1 MTPLHSSRALHQ
13 SRHLSLSLCLFVFSR
28 TQREQSRCCSILLS
42 STKDFDD
49 DTRDGIMKRRN
60 IGVVFSMIVLCL
72 SLVAVTMM
80 METTTRRT
88 RSTMRRAP
96 SEKEEEEKEEEEA
109 STRLVRATTAEE
121 EDFVGERRLG
131 KEDDDEE
138 EEDEE
143 EEDEDDAVSSTPPLT
158 GGPDAMPWFPEDM
171 ETRTRDITEEM
182 RRALV
187 DENGWR
193 RPKMY
198 TRREDTDA
206 LKMFDGFEKEIERF
220 KGNAETWRKVHA
232 VGGADSFGVVYMATG
247 NTRFIDRAAMV
258 ASRLKAHSKSK
269 LSKRVRFCLYT
280 DRSLYESWMRK
291 LVETKEKVAK
301 EGWNAVGV
309 TDGGGWIS
317 PINSRKKYML
327 GNPFDEVVFY
337 EGLADVLVDEK
348 SMKQVEKS
356 VAKRK
361 SSGGGR
367 ASNTN
372 LPLMFFLK
380 KIVSLAGAPY
390 ARTIFADGD
399 TCSCGDYAG
408 EMFEELEGRFPS
420 EREIEKGEGSSRGSG
435 SRSIANIRQRRN
447 ESSAEMVPEN
457 GYDFMHIVDPA
468 RNQGG
473 NHLGYDLRE
482 FYETEITYREAKFR
496 RVNKTFEERN
506 VGFIVY
512 RPNKL
517 TTTIFRQFAE
527 LLLGAINH
535 NAFVRNEQPAYT
547 EALWMWKD
555 AIHERILNN
564 QNDVCRKLSK
574 HEKEYCQKPPFK
586 PHKLA
591 RRGPLCRRGCR
602 FAHEKCECW
611 KNRYLNSQFK
621 GTGSSDGSVKWANE
635 TVH

>member
-1 MTPLHSSRALHQ
+1 
-13 SRHLSLSLCLFVFSR
+13 
-28 TQREQSRCCSILLS
+28 
-42 STKDFDD
+42 
-49 DTRDGIMKRRN
+49 MKRRT
-60 IGVVFSMIVLCL
+60 IGVFLLLSMMMLLCL
-72 SLVAVTMM
+72 SLVAVM
-80 METTTRRT
+80 METTTTTTT
-88 RSTMRRAP
+88 RPPFWERGKTGLWTMRAP
-96 SEKEEEEKEEEEA
+96 SKEEEEEVEAAAA
-109 STRLVRATTAEE
+109 STRLVRATVE
-121 EDFVGERRLG
+121 ED
-131 KEDDDEE
+131 ED

-143 EEDEDDAVSSTPPLT
+143 DVEDEDDDAVASPFT
-158 GGPDAMPWFPEDM
+158 GPDAMPWFPEDM
-171 ETRTRDITEEM
+171 ETRTRDITEEI

-206 LKMFDGFEKEIERF
+206 LKMFDGFEKEIETF

-301 EGWNAVGV
+301 EGWNAVEV

-361 SSGGGR
+361 SSGGR

-408 EMFEELEGRFPS
+408 EMFEELEGRFSS
-420 EREIEKGEGSSRGSG
+420 EREIEKGEEGSKGSG

-447 ESSAEMVPEN
+447 ESSAEMVTEN

-535 NAFVRNEQPAYT
+535 NALVRNEQPAYT

-611 KNRYLNSQFK
+611 KNRYLNSQFE

>member
-1 MTPLHSSRALHQ
+1 
-13 SRHLSLSLCLFVFSR
+13 
-28 TQREQSRCCSILLS
+28 
-42 STKDFDD
+42 
-49 DTRDGIMKRRN
+49 
-60 IGVVFSMIVLCL
+60 
-72 SLVAVTMM
+72 
-80 METTTRRT
+80 
-88 RSTMRRAP
+88 
-96 SEKEEEEKEEEEA
+96 
-109 STRLVRATTAEE
+109 
-121 EDFVGERRLG
+121 
-131 KEDDDEE
+131 
-138 EEDEE
+138 
-143 EEDEDDAVSSTPPLT
+143 
-158 GGPDAMPWFPEDM
+158 MPWFRENM
-171 ETRTRDITEEM
+171 ETRTRDITAEI
-182 RRALV
+182 RKTLV
-187 DENGWR
+187 EENGWK
-193 RPKMY
+193 RPKIY

-206 LKMFDGFEKEIERF
+206 LKMFDGIEKEIETF
-220 KGNAETWRKVHA
+220 KGDAEEWKRVHA
-232 VGGADSFGVVYMATG
+232 VGGADSLGVVYMATG

-280 DRSLYESWMRK
+280 DRSLYESWMSK
-291 LVETKEKVAK
+291 LVETREKVEK
-301 EGWNAVGV
+301 EGWDTVGV

-348 SMKQVEKS
+348 SVKQVEKS

-361 SSGGGR
+361 SSGGK
-367 ASNTN
+367 ATNTN
-372 LPLMFFLK
+372 LPLIFFLK

-399 TCSCGDYAG
+399 TCSCGDYVG

-420 EREIEKGEGSSRGSG
+420 DLEVETGKAKSSNSNSNSGSG
-435 SRSIANIRQRRN
+435 SSDSDSNSNIIKRQRRK
-447 ESSAEMVPEN
+447 ESSAEPVPKN

-482 FYETEITYREAKFR
+482 FYETSITYREAKFR

-535 NAFVRNEQPAYT
+535 NAMVRNEQPAYT
-547 EALWMWKD
+547 EVLWMWKD
-555 AIHERILNN
+555 VIHERILNN
-564 QNDVCRKLSK
+564 RNDVCRKLSK
-574 HEKEYCQKPPFK
+574 GEKEYCQKPPFK

-591 RRGPLCRRGCR
+591 RPGPLCRRGCR

-611 KNRYLNSQFK
+611 KNRYLNSQYK
-621 GTGSSDGSVKWANE
+621 GGGSDTGKWSNA
-635 TVH
+635 TVN

>member
-1 MTPLHSSRALHQ
+1 
-13 SRHLSLSLCLFVFSR
+13 
-28 TQREQSRCCSILLS
+28 
-42 STKDFDD
+42 
-49 DTRDGIMKRRN
+49 MKRRN

-88 RSTMRRAP
+88 RSTMRAP

-309 TDGGGWIS
+309 TDGGGMDFTD
-317 PINSRKKYML
+317 KFKE
-327 GNPFDEVVFY
+327 EVHAR
-337 EGLADVLVDEK
+337 E
-348 SMKQVEKS
+348 S
-356 VAKRK
+356 V
-361 SSGGGR
+361 
-367 ASNTN
+367 
-372 LPLMFFLK
+372 
-380 KIVSLAGAPY
+380 
-390 ARTIFADGD
+390 
-399 TCSCGDYAG
+399 
-408 EMFEELEGRFPS
+408 
-420 EREIEKGEGSSRGSG
+420 
-435 SRSIANIRQRRN
+435 
-447 ESSAEMVPEN
+447 
-457 GYDFMHIVDPA
+457 
-468 RNQGG
+468 
-473 NHLGYDLRE
+473 
-482 FYETEITYREAKFR
+482 
-496 RVNKTFEERN
+496 
-506 VGFIVY
+506 
-512 RPNKL
+512 
-517 TTTIFRQFAE
+517 
-527 LLLGAINH
+527 
-535 NAFVRNEQPAYT
+535 
-547 EALWMWKD
+547 
-555 AIHERILNN
+555 
-564 QNDVCRKLSK
+564 
-574 HEKEYCQKPPFK
+574 
-586 PHKLA
+586 
-591 RRGPLCRRGCR
+591 RRGCVLR
-602 FAHEKCECW
+602 RVSGRVGGREVDEASRKERGETKIERWW
-611 KNRYLNSQFK
+611 KSIEYEFTADVFLEEDCFFSGRAVRENDLCGRRYVFVRRLRRGDVRGVRRKVSIRTGNRK
-621 GTGSSDGSVKWANE
+621 GRRE
-635 TVH
+635 

>member
-1 MTPLHSSRALHQ
+1 
-13 SRHLSLSLCLFVFSR
+13 
-28 TQREQSRCCSILLS
+28 
-42 STKDFDD
+42 
-49 DTRDGIMKRRN
+49 MKRRN

-88 RSTMRRAP
+88 RSTMRAP
-96 SEKEEEEKEEEEA
+96 SEKEEEEKEEEA

-121 EDFVGERRLG
+121 DVGERRLG
-131 KEDDDEE
+131 KEDDD

-143 EEDEDDAVSSTPPLT
+143 EEDEDDAVSSPPLT
-158 GGPDAMPWFPEDM
+158 GPDAMPWFPEDM

-206 LKMFDGFEKEIERF
+206 LKMFDGLEKEIERF

-390 ARTIFADGD
+390 VRTIFADGD
-399 TCSCGDYAG
+399 T
-408 EMFEELEGRFPS
+408 
-420 EREIEKGEGSSRGSG
+420 
-435 SRSIANIRQRRN
+435 
-447 ESSAEMVPEN
+447 
-457 GYDFMHIVDPA
+457 
-468 RNQGG
+468 
-473 NHLGYDLRE
+473 
-482 FYETEITYREAKFR
+482 
-496 RVNKTFEERN
+496 
-506 VGFIVY
+506 
-512 RPNKL
+512 
-517 TTTIFRQFAE
+517 
-527 LLLGAINH
+527 
-535 NAFVRNEQPAYT
+535 
-547 EALWMWKD
+547 
-555 AIHERILNN
+555 
-564 QNDVCRKLSK
+564 
-574 HEKEYCQKPPFK
+574 
-586 PHKLA
+586 
-591 RRGPLCRRGCR
+591 
-602 FAHEKCECW
+602 
-611 KNRYLNSQFK
+611 
-621 GTGSSDGSVKWANE
+621 
-635 TVH
+635 

>member
-1 MTPLHSSRALHQ
+1 
-13 SRHLSLSLCLFVFSR
+13 
-28 TQREQSRCCSILLS
+28 
-42 STKDFDD
+42 
-49 DTRDGIMKRRN
+49 
-60 IGVVFSMIVLCL
+60 
-72 SLVAVTMM
+72 
-80 METTTRRT
+80 
-88 RSTMRRAP
+88 
-96 SEKEEEEKEEEEA
+96 
-109 STRLVRATTAEE
+109 
-121 EDFVGERRLG
+121 
-131 KEDDDEE
+131 
-138 EEDEE
+138 
-143 EEDEDDAVSSTPPLT
+143 
-158 GGPDAMPWFPEDM
+158 MPWFPENM
-171 ETRTRDITEEM
+171 ETRTRDITAEI
-182 RRALV
+182 RKTLV
-187 DENGWR
+187 EENGWK
-193 RPKMY
+193 RPKIY

-206 LKMFDGFEKEIERF
+206 LKMFDGIEKEIETF
-220 KGNAETWRKVHA
+220 KGDAEEWKRVHA
-232 VGGADSFGVVYMATG
+232 VGGADSLGVVYMATG

-280 DRSLYESWMRK
+280 DRSLYESWMSK
-291 LVETKEKVAK
+291 LVETREKVEK
-301 EGWNAVGV
+301 EGWDTVGV

-348 SMKQVEKS
+348 SVKQVEKS

-361 SSGGGR
+361 SSGGK
-367 ASNTN
+367 ATNTN
-372 LPLMFFLK
+372 LPLIFFLK

-399 TCSCGDYAG
+399 TCSCGDYVG

-420 EREIEKGEGSSRGSG
+420 DLEVETGKVKSNSNSGSG
-435 SRSIANIRQRRN
+435 SSDSDSNSNIIKRQRRK
-447 ESSAEMVPEN
+447 ESSAEPVPKN

-482 FYETEITYREAKFR
+482 FYETSITYREAKFR

-535 NAFVRNEQPAYT
+535 NAMVRNEQPAYT
-547 EALWMWKD
+547 EVLWMWKD
-555 AIHERILNN
+555 VIHERILNN
-564 QNDVCRKLSK
+564 RNDVCRKLSK
-574 HEKEYCQKPPFK
+574 GEKEYCQKPPFK

-591 RRGPLCRRGCR
+591 RPGPLCRRGCR

-611 KNRYLNSQFK
+611 KNRYLNSQYL
-621 GTGSSDGSVKWANE
+621 GGGSDTGKWSNA
-635 TVH
+635 TVN

>member
-1 MTPLHSSRALHQ
+1 ML
-13 SRHLSLSLCLFVFSR
+13 VKGVY
-28 TQREQSRCCSILLS
+28 E
-42 STKDFDD
+42 
-49 DTRDGIMKRRN
+49 GGMKRRN
-60 IGVVFSMIVLCL
+60 LGLVVAFVALLFALSRLAWTTKQRSSLPLMSPSYSPSFS
-72 SLVAVTMM
+72 S
-80 METTTRRT
+80 TTTFALRDGDGERGS
-88 RSTMRRAP
+88 R
-96 SEKEEEEKEEEEA
+96 KEEKSLQRKEE
-109 STRLVRATTAEE
+109 
-121 EDFVGERRLG
+121 
-131 KEDDDEE
+131 EE

-143 EEDEDDAVSSTPPLT
+143 EEEEEEEAARTKSSTGT
-158 GGPDAMPWFPEDM
+158 DEMPWFPENM
-171 ETRTRDITEEM
+171 ETRTRDITAEI
-182 RRALV
+182 RKTLV
-187 DENGWR
+187 EENGWR
-193 RPKMY
+193 RPKIY

-206 LKMFDGFEKEIERF
+206 LKMFDGIEKEIETF
-220 KGNAETWRKVHA
+220 KGDAEEWKRVHA
-232 VGGADSFGVVYMATG
+232 VGGADSLGVVYMATG

-269 LSKRVRFCLYT
+269 LSKGVRFCLYT
-280 DRSLYESWMRK
+280 DRSLYESWMSK
-291 LVETKEKVAK
+291 LVETREKVEK
-301 EGWNAVGV
+301 EGWDTVGV

-348 SMKQVEKS
+348 SVKQVEKS

-361 SSGGGR
+361 SSGGK
-367 ASNTN
+367 ATNTN
-372 LPLMFFLK
+372 LPLIFFLK

-399 TCSCGDYAG
+399 TCSCGDYVG

-420 EREIEKGEGSSRGSG
+420 DLEVETGKAKSSNSDSNSGSG
-435 SRSIANIRQRRN
+435 SSDSDSNSNIIKRQRRK
-447 ESSAEMVPEN
+447 ESSAEPVPKN

-482 FYETEITYREAKFR
+482 FYETSITYREAKFR

-535 NAFVRNEQPAYT
+535 NAMVRNEQPAYT
-547 EALWMWKD
+547 EVLWMWKD
-555 AIHERILNN
+555 VIHERILNN
-564 QNDVCRKLSK
+564 RNDVCRKLSK
-574 HEKEYCQKPPFK
+574 GEKEYCQKPPFK

-591 RRGPLCRRGCR
+591 RPGPLCRRGCR

-611 KNRYLNSQFK
+611 KNRYLNSQYK
-621 GTGSSDGSVKWANE
+621 GGGSDTGKWSNA
-635 TVH
+635 TVN

>member
-1 MTPLHSSRALHQ
+1 
-13 SRHLSLSLCLFVFSR
+13 
-28 TQREQSRCCSILLS
+28 
-42 STKDFDD
+42 
-49 DTRDGIMKRRN
+49 MKRRN

-220 KGNAETWRKVHA
+220 KGNEETWRKVHA

>member
-1 MTPLHSSRALHQ
+1 MR
-13 SRHLSLSLCLFVFSR
+13 
-28 TQREQSRCCSILLS
+28 
-42 STKDFDD
+42 
-49 DTRDGIMKRRN
+49 RRN
-60 IGVVFSMIVLCL
+60 LLLLAVFLVLFAFL
-72 SLVAVTMM
+72 ARTTQFYADVLQTYSGSNDAEARADGGASAKASL
-80 METTTRRT
+80 RR
-88 RSTMRRAP
+88 
-96 SEKEEEEKEEEEA
+96 K
-109 STRLVRATTAEE
+109 
-121 EDFVGERRLG
+121 
-131 KEDDDEE
+131 

-143 EEDEDDAVSSTPPLT
+143 EEEEEDDDEDEDEDEEDKDAATSST
-158 GGPDAMPWFPEDM
+158 GADKMPWFPKDM
-171 ETRTRDITEEM
+171 ETRTRDITVQI
-182 RRALV
+182 RKTLV
-187 DENGWR
+187 EENGWK
-193 RPKMY
+193 RPKIY

-206 LKMFDGFEKEIERF
+206 LKMFDGIDKEIETF
-220 KGNAETWRKVHA
+220 KGNAEEWRRVRA
-232 VGGADSFGVVYMATG
+232 VVGADSVGVVYMATG

-269 LSKRVRFCLYT
+269 LSKQVRFCLYT
-280 DRSLYESWMRK
+280 DKSLYDSWMSK
-291 LVETKEKVAK
+291 LVQTREKVEK
-301 EGWNAVGV
+301 EGWDAVGV

-337 EGLADVLVDEK
+337 EGLEDVLVDEK
-348 SMKQVEKS
+348 SVKQVEKS

-361 SSGGGR
+361 SSGGKVT
-367 ASNTN
+367 NTN

-399 TCSCGDYAG
+399 TCSCGDYVG
-408 EMFEELEGRFPS
+408 EIFEELEGRFPS
-420 EREIEKGEGSSRGSG
+420 ERELEASKESSNGSG
-435 SRSIANIRQRRN
+435 DSFSNIIRRRRKENSI
-447 ESSAEMVPEN
+447 ETVPEN

-535 NAFVRNEQPAYT
+535 NALVRNEQPAYT

-555 AIHERILNN
+555 AINERILNN
-564 QNDVCRKLSK
+564 RNDVCRKLSK
-574 HEKEYCQKPPFK
+574 GEKEYCQKPPFK

-591 RRGPLCRRGCR
+591 RPGPLCRRGCR

-611 KNRYLNSQFK
+611 KNRYLNSQYK
-621 GTGSSDGSVKWANE
+621 SDSSGGTSSDKWSNA
-635 TVH
+635 TVN